1 VSQRQKQR
9 TNENRAR
16 RLGTGEG
23 ISRDGKKPSGG
34 GGGVPAWAW
43 VVGAAVL
50 VAAAAIVAAIVLT
63 QNSGSSGSGS
73 NSSVVQDRLS
83 TDKVDFA
90 VEGTWPPNTDNL
102 AAAISALGLP
112 PAGST
117 THYHSHITMYV
128 DGQKVIVPQNIGI
141 DEGTNTLSPIHTH
154 DTTGVIHVE
163 SDTADFTSN
172 LQNVFDIWGVKFDSQ
187 CIGGYCNGVKMW
199 VNGKPNTELG
209 NYVMK
214 PHDAITIVEGT
225 PPDGFKPDPSY
236 KFPNGE

>member
-1 VSQRQKQR
+1 MSQRQKQR

-34 GGGVPAWAW
+34 GNGVPAWAW
-43 VVGAAVL
+43 VVGAAVR

-63 QNSGSSGSGS
+63 QNSSSSSGDT
-73 NSSVVQDRLS
+73 SSVITDRLS

-102 AAAISALGLP
+102 AGAISALGLP
-112 PAGST
+112 PAGSA

-128 DGQKVIVPQNIGI
+128 DGQKVVIPQNIGI
-141 DEGTNTLSPIHTH
+141 DEGTNTLSSIHTH
-154 DTTGVIHVE
+154 DTKGVIHVE
-163 SDTADFTSN
+163 SDNPDYTSN

-225 PPDGFKPDPSY
+225 PPAGFKPDQSY
-236 KFPNGE
+236 KFPAGE

>member
-1 VSQRQKQR
+1 MSQRQKQR

-23 ISRDGKKPSGG
+23 ISRDGRKPSGG

-63 QNSGSSGSGS
+63 QNNSSSSGT
-73 NSSVVQDRLS
+73 SSVITDRLS
-83 TDKVDFA
+83 TEKVDFA

-102 AAAISALGLP
+102 AGAIAALGLP

-128 DGQKVIVPQNIGI
+128 DGQKVVVPQNIGI

-154 DTTGVIHVE
+154 DTSGVIHVE

-187 CIGGYCNGVKMW
+187 CVGGYCNGVKMW

-209 NYVMK
+209 SYVMK

-225 PPDGFKPDPSY
+225 PPSGFKPDPSY
-236 KFPNGE
+236 KFPAGE